1 MEPESPRDG
10 RALREMARLANSPA
24 SRAPG
29 SNPRRPNADSS
40 GLVDLAAL
48 MAEQPNWLDSALA
61 RAKASA
67 GTSLA
72 PPSFS
77 PASLAPT
84 MSEVADDDVSVPR
97 GRSLPIVLAATGAG
111 LLVAAACV
119 FALRTSAPHA
129 TVTPPAPPVAAIAHA
144 AGPEAPAIATAAVAA
159 VTPPVETGAAQVTTA
174 PSSPPPSAAPRVV
187 ESEGPP
193 VGRHWRHGRHE
204 RIAEARVAP
213 AAAKVA
219 DAPSPPPPVHQTA
232 APAAPP
238 PPAPHAGSALDAALR
253 AAAGGGGALPAT
265 PAPDPTPAAAA
276 PKAAPPPAATDGRPE
291 RPSGSAVTS
300 ALTEVLTQ
308 ARKCVAGMTNPS
320 RALITFGPDGA
331 VHKVDV
337 TGPAGSDGKATQ
349 CLRTAFNRAHVPP
362 FSSSSYAAGVTVRPQ

>member
-1 MEPESPRDG
+1 MA
-10 RALREMARLANSPA
+10 ALCARWHGSRILRRLVLPA
-24 SRAPG
+24 ATPG
-29 SNPRRPNADSS
+29 DQTQTALGLFRPRRQPTP
-40 GLVDLAAL
+40 
-48 MAEQPNWLDSALA
+48 PNWLDSALA
-61 RAKASA
+61 RAKVSA

-204 RIAEARVAP
+204 RIARSARRSRRGKGATP
-213 AAAKVA
+213 LFS
-219 DAPSPPPPVHQTA
+219 PSPG
-232 APAAPP
+232 APDGGARRSAPP
-238 PPAPHAGSALDAALR
+238 GAPRSGSALDNALR
-253 AAAGGGGALPAT
+253 AAAGPAEAAPVT
-265 PAPDPTPAAAA
+265 PAPKPTAAPAA
-276 PKAAPPPAATDGRPE
+276 PKAAPPPAADRRPE
-291 RPSGSAVTS
+291 RPCGKCGHERADRGHCP
-300 ALTEVLTQ
+300 A
-308 ARKCVAGMTNPS
+308 ARQVRRRDERSLARPV
-320 RALITFGPDGA
+320 TFGP
-331 VHKVDV
+331 
-337 TGPAGSDGKATQ
+337 
-349 CLRTAFNRAHVPP
+349 
-362 FSSSSYAAGVTVRPQ
+362 